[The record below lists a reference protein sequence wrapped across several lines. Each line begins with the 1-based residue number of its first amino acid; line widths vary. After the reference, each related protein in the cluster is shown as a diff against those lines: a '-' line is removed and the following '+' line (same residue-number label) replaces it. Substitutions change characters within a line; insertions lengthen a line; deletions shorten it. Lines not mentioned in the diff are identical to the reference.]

1 MKLSESNRGK
11 LLTIVLYSFRAPFP
25 LTAALVDTLLNH
37 ERSPKLHLLQEEGK
51 TKVSDKMPFVR
62 SLATRVDALER
73 GPRSRDSTYV
83 PERLALH
90 ELFFAFPSLEDLS
103 VSINRLWGGCVVD
116 MSPPSTQIHNLKL
129 SDNETFPPLRNLSLS
144 GYKIESEEQVWRD
157 KFPWQGLRSLSLGV
171 QDNPGFLELATGRV
185 HGLSEFKITSYGS
198 SDATEDTG
206 LNNFVSSFHT
216 LESLTAKGTVP
227 SLDAVAHHPNLR
239 HLCLH
244 AIENPN
250 VQRKVLD
257 AKQIGHLNQLY
268 PDLTSLQIDL
278 DPDGAW
284 VSTDDTV
291 SATSTD
297 SFFF

>member
-1 MKLSESNRGK
+1 
-11 LLTIVLYSFRAPFP
+11 
-25 LTAALVDTLLNH
+25 
-37 ERSPKLHLLQEEGK
+37 
-51 TKVSDKMPFVR
+51 MPFVR
-62 SLATRVDALER
+62 SLATQVDAVKP
-73 GPRSRDSTYV
+73 GPGSWDSTYV

-90 ELFFAFPSLEDLS
+90 ELFFAFPNLEDLS
-103 VSINRLWGGCVVD
+103 VSINRLRGGCVI
-116 MSPPSTQIHNLKL
+116 SPSCTEIHKLKL

-144 GYKIESEEQVWRD
+144 GYEIESEEQVWRD
-157 KFPWQGLRSLSLGV
+157 KFLWQGLRSLSLGV

-185 HGLSEFKITSYGS
+185 QGLSEFKIESYGYP
-198 SDATEDTG
+198 DATEVTELD
-206 LNNFVSSFHT
+206 NFVSSFHT

-257 AKQIGHLNQLY
+257 AKQIGDLNRLY
-268 PDLTSLQIDL
+268 PDLTSLEIDL
-278 DPDGAW
+278 DLDGAW

-291 SATSTD
+291 SATGTD